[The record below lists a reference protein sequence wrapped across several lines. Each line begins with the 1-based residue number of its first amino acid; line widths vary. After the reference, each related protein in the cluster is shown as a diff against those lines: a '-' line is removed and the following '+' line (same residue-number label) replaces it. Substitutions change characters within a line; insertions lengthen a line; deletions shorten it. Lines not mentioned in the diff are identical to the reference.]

1 MSQISK
7 NVIAFDKNEA
17 IEMRPMVKYV
27 GNMHGNEP
35 VGRELLI
42 HVRHV
47 IEPMLENPLFNLFLM
62 FSPTKNCEQ

>member
-42 HVRHV
+42 HVRDV

>member
-1 MSQISK
+1 M
-7 NVIAFDKNEA
+7 IAFDKNEA

-42 HVRHV
+42 HVRDV
-47 IEPMLENPLFNLFLM
+47 IEPMIENPLFKLFSM
-62 FSPTKNCEQ
+62 FSPTKKL

>member
-1 MSQISK
+1 M
-7 NVIAFDKNEA
+7 IAFDKNEA

-42 HVRHV
+42 HVRDV